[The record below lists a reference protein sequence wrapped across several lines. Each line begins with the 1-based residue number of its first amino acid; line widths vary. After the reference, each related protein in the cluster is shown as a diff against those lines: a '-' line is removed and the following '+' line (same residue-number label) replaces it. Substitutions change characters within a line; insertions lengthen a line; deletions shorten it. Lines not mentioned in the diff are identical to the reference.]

1 MSGNFRRSIISL
13 SLLVGVAAPWAAT
26 AQAPISNVGSGSV
39 EDRVTQLERIT
50 NAHAQLLT
58 QLQQQLADTQR
69 DIDSLRGQIQEN
81 QYQLSQVVDRQKQI
95 YQQLD
100 TLSSGQGGQ
109 GQQGSQ
115 NAAPTDSGTAT
126 ASNDTGGGQDAAPAA
141 AAPAVGAATGDA
153 NTDYNAAVSLVL
165 EKKQYDQGII
175 AFQNFV
181 KRYPDSTYQ
190 PNANYWLGQLNYNKG
205 KKDDAAYYFAL
216 VVKNYPKSPKSSE
229 ALFKVGVIMQEKGQ
243 TDKAKAVYQQVIKL
257 YPNTDSAKQAQKRLA
272 GL

>member
-1 MSGNFRRSIISL
+1 MSGNFRRKLLGL

-58 QLQQQLADTQR
+58 QLQQQMADNQR

-81 QYQLSQVVDRQKQI
+81 QYQLSQVVERQKQL
-95 YQQLD
+95 YQQMD
-100 TLSSGQGGQ
+100 SLSSQGQNSASQQQGGQ
-109 GQQGSQ
+109 QQG
-115 NAAPTDSGTAT
+115 AAPVGGASAGNDNAGQTA
-126 ASNDTGGGQDAAPAA
+126 G
-141 AAPAVGAATGDA
+141 VGAATGDA

-165 EKKQYDQGII
+165 EKKQYDQAIV

-205 KKDDAAYYFAL
+205 KKDDAAYYFAY

-229 ALFKVGVIMQEKGQ
+229 ALYKVGVIMQEKGQ
-243 TDKAKAVYQQVIKL
+243 SDKAKAVYQQVIKL
-257 YPNTDSAKQAQKRLA
+257 YPSTDAAKQSQKRLA
-272 GL
+272 SL